1 MGVEAHWYQE
11 VGLRG
16 NVVSIVVGTIWGF
29 NEVTDLVIGN
39 RPKGTVQWPEKAK
52 ECDEKWAQGVSQAF
66 VIKSEKV
73 NIHLTTCLF
82 QVMRSRCSTTF

>member
-1 MGVEAHWYQE
+1 VGVEAHGYQE

-39 RPKGTVQWPEKAK
+39 RPKGTVQ
-52 ECDEKWAQGVSQAF
+52 
-66 VIKSEKV
+66 
-73 NIHLTTCLF
+73 
-82 QVMRSRCSTTF
+82 